1 MALTEKE
8 REAELKRLGLTYE
21 EALAKL
27 DEIYE
32 EAFEEM
38 RREEEERNKKLM
50 ELRAYNIAHGIK
62 DCMVLTDED
71 YEYMIKRMSSVDTG
85 SFKKFPKGSK
95 EREEEKKRI
104 LQRIEEVS
112 KEFC

>member
-27 DEIYE
+27 DKIYA
-32 EAFEEM
+32 EAIQEM
-38 RREEEERNKKLM
+38 RREEEERVKKLM

-71 YEYMIKRMSSVDTG
+71 HERMYKRMASVDTG

-95 EREEEKKRI
+95 EREEEKRKI
-104 LQRIEEVS
+104 LQQIEELG